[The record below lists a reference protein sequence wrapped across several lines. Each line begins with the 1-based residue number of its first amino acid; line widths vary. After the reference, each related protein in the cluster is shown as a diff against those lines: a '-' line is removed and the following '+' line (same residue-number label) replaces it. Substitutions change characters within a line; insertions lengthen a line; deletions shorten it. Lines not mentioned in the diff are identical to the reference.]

1 MNARVRRIV
10 EMGRRALGFSRAN
23 PDESAGYAAA
33 LARLDELVTGAD
45 LLADQQLNGI
55 RAVRNATAKKEELR
69 RLIKSAHMGHL
80 SNVARIAA
88 REVPELPQKFA
99 LPGRGST
106 YLAFRTVARTMAA
119 EALSRKELLIK
130 HGLVETVLDDL
141 HQAIAKFDS
150 AVEQGTEGRRAHV
163 GASAELETVASE
175 IMELVN
181 AMNGLN
187 RLRFASDTERLAA
200 WESASTVLVRTRST
214 PDAPRPPDT
223 GTPVPAPGEVKPA
236 A

>member
-33 LARLDELVTGAD
+33 LTRLEELVTGAD

-55 RAVRNATAKKEELR
+55 RAVRNATAKKAELR
-69 RLIKSAHMGHL
+69 RQIKSAHMGHL
-80 SNVARIAA
+80 SNIARIAA
-88 REVPELPQKFA
+88 RDVPELPQKFA

-106 YLAFRTVARTMAA
+106 YLAFRTVASTMAA
-119 EALSRKELLIK
+119 EALSRKELLIT
-130 HGLVETVLDDL
+130 HGLVEKVLDDL
-141 HQAIAKFDS
+141 EQAIAKFDA

-163 GASAELETVASE
+163 GASAELETVATE
-175 IMELVN
+175 IVELVN
-181 AMNGLN
+181 AMDGLN
-187 RLRFASDTERLAA
+187 RYRFAGDAERLAA

-214 PDAPRPPDT
+214 PEAPTAPGAEGPT
-223 GTPVPAPGEVKPA
+223 PGEVKPA

>member
-33 LARLDELVTGAD
+33 LARLEELVTGAD
-45 LLADQQLNGI
+45 LLGDQQLNGI
-55 RAVRNATAKKEELR
+55 RAVRNATAKKVELR
-69 RLIKSAHMGHL
+69 RRIKSAHMEHL
-80 SNVARIAA
+80 SKIARIAA

-99 LPGRGST
+99 LPGRGAS

-119 EALSRKELLIK
+119 EAMSRKEVLVT
-130 HGLVETVLDDL
+130 HGLVEKVLDDL
-141 HQAIAKFDS
+141 NQAIAKFDA

-163 GASAELETVASE
+163 GASAELETVATE
-175 IMELVN
+175 IVELVN
-181 AMNGLN
+181 AMDGLN
-187 RLRFASDTERLAA
+187 RYRFAGDAERLAA
-200 WESASTVLVRTRST
+200 WESASTVLVRTRAT
-214 PDAPRPPDT
+214 PDVPTAPDT
-223 GTPVPAPGEVKPA
+223 GTPVPTPGEVKPA

>member
-33 LARLDELVTGAD
+33 LTRLEELVTGAD

-55 RAVRNATAKKEELR
+55 RAVRNATAKKAELR
-69 RLIKSAHMGHL
+69 RQIKSAHMGHL
-80 SNVARIAA
+80 SNISRIAA
-88 REVPELPQKFA
+88 RDVPELPQKFA

-119 EALSRKELLIK
+119 EALSRKELLIT
-130 HGLVETVLDDL
+130 HGLVEKVLDDL
-141 HQAIAKFDS
+141 NLAIAKFDA

-163 GASAELETVASE
+163 GASAELETVATE
-175 IMELVN
+175 IVELVN
-181 AMNGLN
+181 AMDGLN
-187 RLRFASDTERLAA
+187 RYRFAGDAERLAA
-200 WESASTVLVRTRST
+200 WESASTVLTRTRST
-214 PDAPRPPDT
+214 PD
-223 GTPVPAPGEVKPA
+223 TPATPEVEGPTTGEVKPA

>member
-10 EMGRRALGFSRAN
+10 EMAGRALGFSRAN

-33 LARLDELVTGAD
+33 LARLEQLVTRAD

-55 RAVRNATAKKEELR
+55 RAVRNATAKKAELR

-80 SNVARIAA
+80 SNIARIAA

-99 LPGRGST
+99 LPRRGST

-119 EALSRKELLIK
+119 EALSRKEILVG

-141 HQAIAKFDS
+141 NAAIAKFDA
-150 AVEQGTEGRRAHV
+150 AVDQGTEGRRAHV
-163 GASAELETVASE
+163 GASAELETLANE

-181 AMNGLN
+181 AMDGLN
-187 RLRFASDTERLAA
+187 RYRFAGDAERLAA
-200 WESASTVLVRTRST
+200 WESASTVLVRTR
-214 PDAPRPPDT
+214 APQEDPPAPGT